1 MTNNKP
7 KAVPSSEIVA
17 VFVQGKPVGFCEDT
31 ALALAERTFST
42 EIDEQLG
49 SDIIQYASRLHSR
62 YQQTGSNVATLVE
75 LLAEARYYVISSTEP
90 VRGGFIDECG
100 TAFEVFREH
109 RGDL

>member
-1 MTNNKP
+1 MYIAQQVRTLTNSSHFKVDNMTFN
-7 KAVPSSEIVA
+7 
-17 VFVQGKPVGFCEDT
+17 EDE
-31 ALALAERTFST
+31 ALTIAERTFRT
-42 EIDEQLG
+42 EINEQLG

-90 VRGGFIDECG
+90 VRGGFIDEIG
-100 TAFEVFREH
+100 TAIEVYREQ